1 MELNES
7 LVKVDMS
14 LDSNVKKVEKQA
26 KELQAPDLM
35 IELTSSKCILTW
47 IYDWICVI
55 VTAFDYI
62 RSFKWDDG
70 KYPRNKSLVEITGL
84 IAEVNYI

>member
-26 KELQAPDLM
+26 KELQAPELM
-35 IELTSSKCILTW
+35 IELSNGKSKE
-47 IYDWICVI
+47 
-55 VTAFDYI
+55 
-62 RSFKWDDG
+62 
-70 KYPRNKSLVEITGL
+70 NEKS
-84 IAEVNYI
+84 YQYRDCC